1 MKGEEEMMIQLSVVE
16 VLMLVNVETILMHVS
31 SIEQANRIEPDP

>member
-16 VLMLVNVETILMHVS
+16 VLMLMNVETILMHIS

>member
-16 VLMLVNVETILMHVS
+16 VLMLMNVETILMHVS